1 LLFFNQTAA
10 VLFPNSKLLFFG
22 GTFFQQDS
30 QKKLPGHN
38 TTQHKTTVFKSQAT
52 KPQNLDPK
60 TEKSSK
66 GKKKLII
73 FFIKKLTD
81 PTTEIQQQILLEFS
95 QHFCNNNEDEKL

>member
-22 GTFFQQDS
+22 GHS
-30 QKKLPGHN
+30 SNKIHKRSSLV
-38 TTQHKTTVFKSQAT
+38 TTQHNTTVFKSQAT

-73 FFIKKLTD
+73 FFVKKLTD
-81 PTTEIQQQILLEFS
+81 PTTEIQQQILFEFS
-95 QHFCNNNEDEKL
+95 QHFCNNNEDKKL